1 VRLLLLLLLALN
13 ISAAEVR
20 VFAAASLG
28 DAVVSIMAEYERRT
42 GDRVILSVGA
52 SSTLARQI
60 EQGAPA
66 DVFLSADE
74 AKMDALQR
82 KGLIDP
88 ATRRS
93 VLSNKLA
100 IVGDGIRGPRDLVG
114 KKVALAE
121 PSSVPAGIYA
131 KAWLTRIG
139 LWDQIAPNVIPT
151 EHVRAALAA
160 VRSGNADAAIVYV
173 TDTPAVSYV
182 VNDGPPISYP
192 FAVVKHAENPHTA
205 RHFFSF
211 VRSPFALRIF
221 RKYGFLI
228 R

>member
-1 VRLLLLLLLALN
+1 VRLLLTLLVTLHV
-13 ISAAEVR
+13 SAAEVR

-28 DAVVSIMAEYERRT
+28 DALASIAGEYERRT
-42 GDRVILSVGA
+42 GERVVLNVGA
-52 SSTLARQI
+52 SSMLARQI
-60 EQGAPA
+60 EEGAPA

-74 AKMDALQR
+74 ARMDALQG

-100 IVGDGIRGPRDLVG
+100 IVGHGIRTPRDLIG

-139 LWDQIAPNVIPT
+139 LWEQIAPNVIPT

-160 VRSGNADAAIVYV
+160 VNAGNADAAIVYV
-173 TDTPAVSYV
+173 TDTPFVSYV
-182 VNDGPPISYP
+182 VENGPAISYP
-192 FAVVKHAENPHTA
+192 FAVVKNAENPRAA